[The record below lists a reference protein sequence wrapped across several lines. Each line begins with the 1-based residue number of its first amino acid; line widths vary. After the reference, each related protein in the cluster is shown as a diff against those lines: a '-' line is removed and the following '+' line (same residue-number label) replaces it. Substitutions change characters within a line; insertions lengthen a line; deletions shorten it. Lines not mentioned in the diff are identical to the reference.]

1 MPTPNASAPRRWHGE
16 ARSAEPMGGGA
27 HRNSTTVADVLGRL
41 EGVRRSGDGW
51 AAKCP
56 AHSDR
61 HASLSVSEGDN
72 GRPLLFCHAGCTFEA
87 IAAAVGMGRGDFAPM
102 PDAPRAPKPTNV
114 EAGELVAPIPDDAP
128 PMPAHSAHG
137 RPAATWTY
145 HDESGAPT
153 FHVGRF
159 DHADG
164 TKDVLPLT
172 LWRKDGALRWQWK
185 GYHKP
190 RPLYGLH
197 RLAARPDAPVL
208 VVEGEKAADAAGML
222 LSGFVAITSPGGAAN
237 AKHANWS
244 PLAGRRCTIWPD
256 ADEPGAAYAADVE
269 RLALEAGAAVVSR
282 VDLDALEAMRG
293 ASLPKGFDAADALAE
308 GLNVAELPTLAAS
321 DADEPEHE
329 APKLPRFE
337 VVEFEKGRRLPG
349 VYWLGT
355 SRDKETGEEHP
366 APPVW
371 ICSPLYITA
380 TTRDERG
387 GEWGRLLEWTDR
399 DGRAHRWA
407 MPCEMLAG
415 SGEELRGAVLRGG
428 VEITSHPHERRRLA
442 DYIAWSRP
450 AITARAVTR
459 TGWHGSAFVY
469 PNRTEGDTEAEPIL
483 YQAAH
488 VEGLRLGTAGT
499 LEGWRAKVA
508 MPAAGNS
515 RVVLALSAS
524 FAAPCLG
531 LLGAEGGGLH
541 LRGESST
548 GKSTALSVA
557 ASVWGPPDYL
567 RTWRATDNALEG
579 IAAQHSDLLLCLDE
593 MGELPPKVA
602 GATAYMLANGSGK
615 SRAHRDG
622 TARAAA
628 RWRLLFLSTGEIGL
642 ADLIAEAGGRTRA
655 GQEVR
660 VIDLPADAGAGL
672 GLFERLPAGMRP
684 GAFADALKDAA
695 AIHYGHAG
703 PAFVAELASRHGE
716 AREALRT
723 ARDAIAATLAP
734 ADAAGQVRRVA
745 QRFALVAAAGELAT
759 EYGLT
764 GWTEGEAAQA
774 AAVCF
779 RAWLGARGTT
789 GAAEPAA
796 MLAQVRRFLEAHG
809 ESRFAPMDQ
818 TDNRATINRAGF
830 RREAADGSG
839 TEFLVLREAFK
850 VELCKYF
857 DHRAVAKALAEA
869 GALKPDNDGST
880 TRPERLPE
888 FGLTRCY
895 VITAAVW
902 SAGNA

>member
-41 EGVRRSGDGW
+41 GGVRKSGDGW
-51 AAKCP
+51 AARCP
-56 AHSDR
+56 VHNDR
-61 HASLSVSEGDN
+61 NASLSVTEGDG
-72 GRPLLFCHAGCTFEA
+72 GRVLLHCHAGCTFEA
-87 IAAAVGMGRGDFAPM
+87 IAEAVGLGRGHTAP
-102 PDAPRAPKPTNV
+102 PKAPRAPKPAKV
-114 EAGELVAPIPDDAP
+114 EAGELVAPIPADAP
-128 PMPAHSAHG
+128 PMPAAPRGMPKASRH
-137 RPAATWTY
+137 WTY
-145 HDESGAPT
+145 CDAQGRELFAV
-153 FHVGRF
+153 FRF
-159 DHADG
+159 DLGDG
-164 TKDVLPLT
+164 QKEMRPLT
-172 LWRKDGALRWQWK
+172 LWREVGALVWRWK
-185 GYHKP
+185 GYQAP
-190 RPLYGLH
+190 RPLYGLD
-197 RLAARPDAPVL
+197 RLATRPDAPVL
-208 VVEGEKAADAAGML
+208 VVEGEKAADAAAML

-237 AKHANWS
+237 AKHADWS
-244 PLAGRRCTIWPD
+244 PLAGRRCTIWAD
-256 ADEPGAAYAADVE
+256 ADEPGAKYAAEVA
-269 RLALEAGAAVVSR
+269 RLLREAGAASVTVA
-282 VDLDALEAMRG
+282 DLDALAVLAG
-293 ASLPKGFDAADALAE
+293 AALQEGFDAADVQGIEPAALAKWIE
-308 GLNVAELPTLAAS
+308 GAAELAPA
-321 DADEPEHE
+321 EPE
-329 APKLPRFE
+329 PPTLPRFE
-337 VVEFEKGRRLPG
+337 VVEFEKGRRPG
-349 VYWLGT
+349 VYWHGVK
-355 SRDKETGEEHP
+355 RDEETGEERP
-366 APPVW
+366 QSPVW
-371 ICSPLYITA
+371 ICSPLRITA
-380 TTRDERG
+380 NTRAEHG
-387 GEWGRLLEWTDR
+387 SEWGRLLEWTDR

-428 VEITSHPHERRRLA
+428 VEITSHPNERRRLA

-469 PNRTEGDTEAEPIL
+469 PHRTEGDTEAEPIL

-531 LLGAEGGGLH
+531 LLGSEGGGLH

-557 ASVWGPPDYL
+557 ASTWGPPDYL

-579 IAAQHSDLLLCLDE
+579 IAAQHSDLPLCLDE

-660 VIDLPADAGAGL
+660 VIDLPADAGAKL
-672 GLFERLPAGMRP
+672 GMFERLPQDMKA
-684 GAFADALKDAA
+684 GAFADALRDAA
-695 AIHYGHAG
+695 ATHYGHAG

-830 RREAADGSG
+830 RRETSEG
-839 TEFLVLREAFK
+839 TEYLILRESFR
-850 VELCKYF
+850 EICTGF
-857 DHRAVAKALAEA
+857 DHKAVAKVLADA
-869 GALKPDNDGST
+869 GALTRDADGT
-880 TRPERLPE
+880 ATRSERLP
-888 FGLTRCY
+888 GMKARVY
-895 VITAAVW
+895 VIGPAIW
-902 SAGNA
+902 SDGNA

>member
-16 ARSAEPMGGGA
+16 ARDNVSGLVKPRG
-27 HRNSTTVADVLGRL
+27 NSTTVADVLGRL

-56 AHSDR
+56 AHPDR

-72 GRPLLFCHAGCTFEA
+72 GRPLLHCHAGCTFEA
-87 IAAAVGMGRGDFAPM
+87 IAAAVGKVRGDFAQRPA
-102 PDAPRAPKPTNV
+102 APRAPKPPKA
-114 EAGELVAPIPDDAP
+114 EAGELVSPIPEDAP
-128 PMPAHSAHG
+128 PIPAHPAHG

-145 HDESGAPT
+145 RDPEHRPL
-153 FHVGRF
+153 FHVCRF

-164 TKDVLPLT
+164 RKDVLPLT
-172 LWRKDGALRWQWK
+172 LWREDGALRWRWK
-185 GYHKP
+185 GYPKP

-208 VVEGEKAADAAGML
+208 IVEGEKAADAVGAL
-222 LSGFVAITSPGGAAN
+222 LPDFVAITSPGGAAN
-237 AKHANWS
+237 AKHADWS
-244 PLAGRRCTIWPD
+244 PLAGRRCIIWPD
-256 ADEPGAAYAADVE
+256 ADEPGAAYAADVDS
-269 RLALEAGAAVVSR
+269 LALEAGAAAVSR
-282 VDLDALEAMRG
+282 VDLDALEAVRG
-293 ASLPKGFDAADALAE
+293 ESLPKGWDAADALAE
-308 GLNVAELPTLAAS
+308 GLKVAELPTLAAN
-321 DADEPEHE
+321 DADEPA
-329 APKLPRFE
+329 APEPPRLPRFE
-337 VVEFEKGRRLPG
+337 VVEFRKGWRNG
-349 VYWLGT
+349 VYWLGVE
-355 SRDKETGEEHP
+355 RDKMTGDERPE
-366 APPVW
+366 PPVW
-371 ICSPLYITA
+371 VCSPLYVTA
-380 TTRDERG
+380 NTRDELG
-387 GEWGRLLEWTDR
+387 GEWGRLLVWIDR

-407 MPCEMLAG
+407 MPCETLAG
-415 SGEELRGAVLRGG
+415 SGEELRGALLRGG

-469 PNRTEGDTEAEPIL
+469 PHRTEGDTEAEPIL

-557 ASVWGPPDYL
+557 ASAWGPPDYL

-703 PAFVAELASRHGE
+703 PAFVAELVKRHGE
-716 AREALRT
+716 ARDALRT
-723 ARDAIAATLAP
+723 ACDAIAAKMVP

-764 GWTEGEAAQA
+764 GWREGEAARA

-779 RAWLGARGTT
+779 RAWLSARGTA

-796 MLAQVRRFLEAHG
+796 MLAQVRGFLEAHG

-818 TDNRATINRAGF
+818 ADNRATINRAGF
-830 RREAADGSG
+830 RRETSEG
-839 TEFLVLREAFK
+839 TEYLILRESFR
-850 VELCKYF
+850 EICTGF
-857 DHRAVAKALAEA
+857 DHKAVAKALAEA
-869 GALKPDNDGST
+869 GALTRDNDGGT
-880 TRPERLPE
+880 TKPERLPGL
-888 FGLTRCY
+888 GLTRCY
-895 VITAAVW
+895 VITAAIW